1 MHHGAGKRI
10 NRFVAVHNPKM
21 TRMIVLAL
29 EKPTPMVS
37 LRFPMN
43 HSAAEPSSAGG
54 AKRIAAPC
62 SAQN

>member
-1 MHHGAGKRI
+1 MHHGAGIRI
-10 NRFVAVHNPKM
+10 RRLAAAHNPKM
-21 TRMIVLAL
+21 TRTILLVL

-37 LRFPMN
+37 FRFPMN